1 MSNKKSESSSRRDF
15 IKTAGLGVGVAA
27 VASGVLSAGGAVAA
41 PVLKNEKTVGYRETE
56 HVKQYYESA
65 KY

>member
-27 VASGVLSAGGAVAA
+27 VASGVLSAGGAVA
-41 PVLKNEKTVGYRETE
+41 EGYRETE

>member
-1 MSNKKSESSSRRDF
+1 
-15 IKTAGLGVGVAA
+15 
-27 VASGVLSAGGAVAA
+27 VLSAGGAVAA